1 MGSLPE
7 IFFHCISGVEYPEGE
22 VEPPPPISL
31 EELQG
36 EVRTVANRVL
46 SRPQSGMVFMEDV
59 KTAIAMW
66 ADRLSYLLG
75 PPKSGMPITGLPT
88 SVLWTMLNRNL

>member
-1 MGSLPE
+1 MRSEVSTLFTSGMQSPE
-7 IFFHCISGVEYPEGE
+7 PVEL
-22 VEPPPPISL
+22 PPPISL

-36 EVRTVANRVL
+36 EARTVASRVL

-66 ADRLSYLLG
+66 ADRLTNLLG
-75 PPKSGMPITGLPT
+75 PPKPGMLFFMRRLTFTAGILK
-88 SVLWTMLNRNL
+88 V